1 MSDLETEIEN
11 LEKELEK
18 INPTNLLTSN
28 EIFDAI
34 QVFDST
40 V

>member
-11 LEKELEK
+11 LERELDK
-18 INPTNLLTSN
+18 VNPINLLTSN